1 MLNSA
6 QNLYEETL
14 ETRLMSRY
22 ERQLAANRNR
32 KTMNLDPKEQIA
44 YRQVLDKLSPN
55 PGAEMLWYARNHED
69 VLSLAQ
75 GEGDF
80 ATPAFIAD
88 AAREAMGRGKTFYG
102 PVLGH
107 PELREEI
114 SSYYQRIYKK
124 LVPANRVFVTG
135 SGTTAMHLAL
145 TSILDAGDDV
155 VAVTPIW
162 KNLLGAVELAQA
174 SITQVPLEDKAGDWV
189 LDLDRLFEA
198 VTPKTKAI
206 ILVTPS
212 NPTGWMADKET
223 IKAILDF
230 ARERGLWIVSDE
242 VYGRITYD
250 VERAPSF
257 LDYAD
262 DDDRLYVVNSFSK
275 SWAMTGWRLGWL
287 VGPVCAE
294 ERVRDIALYDNMGPA
309 SFMQFAAIKALQEG
323 EEFLKKQLT
332 LWKANRQTM
341 MERLKEFDHISIN
354 EPDATLYGFFKIE
367 GESDSIKLAKKLI
380 DREGLSL
387 APGCA
392 FGKSCQSY
400 LRLCFA
406 VSEEKF
412 GEALDRLGRVLSA

>member
-1 MLNSA
+1 MLNSI
-6 QNLYEETL
+6 QNLCEETL
-14 ETRLMSRY
+14 EMRLMSRY
-22 ERQLAANRNR
+22 ERQLAANKNR
-32 KTMNLDPKEQIA
+32 KTMNSKEQIA

-55 PGAEMLWYARNHED
+55 PGAEMLWYARNHSD

-80 ATPAFIAD
+80 ATPDFIAD
-88 AAREAMGRGKTFYG
+88 AARDAMAQGKTFYG

-124 LVPANRVFVTG
+124 SVPANRVFVTG

-174 SITQVPLEDKAGDWV
+174 SITQVPLEDKEGHWS
-189 LDLDRLFEA
+189 LDLDKLFEA

-206 ILVTPS
+206 IIVTPS
-212 NPTGWMADKET
+212 NPTGWMADEKA

-230 ARERGLWIVSDE
+230 AREHGLWIISDE
-242 VYGRITYD
+242 VYGRITYE

-257 LDYAD
+257 LDYAS

-323 EEFLKKQLT
+323 EAFLKKQLT
-332 LWKANRQTM
+332 LWETNRSTM
-341 MERLKEFDHISIN
+341 IERLQEFNNITIN
-354 EPDATLYGFFKIE
+354 KPAATFYGFFKIT
-367 GESDSIKLAKKLI
+367 GENNSIELAKKLI
-380 DREGLSL
+380 DKEGLSL
-387 APGCA
+387 APGSA
-392 FGKSCQSY
+392 FGKSCQGY

-412 GEALDRLGRVLSA
+412 GKALGRLGRVLSE